1 MIDKKLFYDLEWHD
15 AKISRMVV
23 NRENRDENGV
33 FDIYIMWPNL
43 GHCIVRFT
51 DVHFLKLAMWMGIS
65 DPATISDADLVNVDE
80 DEDVKS
86 VYEYWKSM
94 GGFKLSE
101 RTLSGVEIK
110 TFSTKEVIKIVAQ
123 NMELIDL

>member
-1 MIDKKLFYDLEWHD
+1 MINKKLFYDLEWHD

-23 NRENRDENGV
+23 NKEDGDNNGI
-33 FDIYIMWPNL
+33 FDIYVMWPNL
-43 GHCIVRFT
+43 EHSIVRFT
-51 DVHFLKLAMWMGIS
+51 DVHLLKLAMWMGVS
-65 DPATISDADLVNVDE
+65 DPATISGADLVNVDE

-86 VYEYWKSM
+86 VYKYWKSM

-101 RTLSGVEIK
+101 RTLSGVEIE
-110 TFSTKEVIKIVAQ
+110 TFSTQETIKIVAQ